1 MVLVKKSVSSGGAP
15 SLDILAAK
23 LKIVEAELSLEE
35 KEIKLDNG
43 RSFMA
48 EPNLNVK
55 VEVVAN
61 LVDPGNDEG
70 VKFYDRFKLKQD
82 DDGDWVFA
90 KYSKLGNLIAVRYGE
105 DWFED
110 PDAEFEEGD
119 FEDFE
124 FVAQIEPKTDSKGKP
139 LTGSTINWK
148 SIRPAGGAEE
158 KTAEEIKAEAEA
170 SAKADANIKNA
181 QNTSELR
188 NAIKEKAR
196 LKVEA
201 TREEEEDFDDIPV

>member
-1 MVLVKKSVSSGGAP
+1 
-15 SLDILAAK
+15 
-23 LKIVEAELSLEE
+23 
-35 KEIKLDNG
+35 
-43 RSFMA
+43 MA

-70 VKFYDRFKLKQD
+70 VKFYDRFKLKK

-124 FVAQIEPKTDSKGKP
+124 FVAQVEPKTDSKGKP

-158 KTAEEIKAEAEA
+158 KVV
-170 SAKADANIKNA
+170 
-181 QNTSELR
+181 
-188 NAIKEKAR
+188 KEKVAESKASTGN
-196 LKVEA
+196 LGD
-201 TREEEEDFDDIPV
+201 TPF